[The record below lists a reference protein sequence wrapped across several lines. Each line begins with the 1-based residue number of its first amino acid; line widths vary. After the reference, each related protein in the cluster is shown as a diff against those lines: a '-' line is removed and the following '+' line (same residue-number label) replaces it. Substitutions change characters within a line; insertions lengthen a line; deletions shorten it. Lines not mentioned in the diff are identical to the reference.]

1 VSRIAALTG
10 GTGFVG
16 RAVARRLVEDGWR
29 LRMLARQPISHSQLD
44 GIPFEP
50 VIGDLTDQES
60 LRRLVASADLVV
72 HCAGLTKALGTQEL
86 FRVNATGSALIG
98 EAVAR
103 FAPAARVILVSSLAA
118 REPQLSPYAESKRA
132 GETALVNALSAD
144 RCIIVRPTAVYGP
157 WDLATLPVF
166 QAAARGVAPVL
177 NTGAARV
184 SMIHVHD
191 LAAAV
196 GALGREGPAGGL
208 YELDDG
214 TAAGYSWRDIIAH
227 VAAAVGRNTVSVR
240 IPPSVLKTV
249 AVMTETACRLRGKPS
264 VLTVGKAREILHPD
278 WTCRADRSP
287 PPDLWRPRIKIDK
300 GFADT
305 VSWYRAMNWL

>member
-1 VSRIAALTG
+1 MSRIAALTG

-16 RAVARRLVEDGWR
+16 RAVARRLVEDGWH
-29 LRMLARQPISHSQLD
+29 LRMLVRQSIAHPQLD
-44 GIPFEP
+44 GIPIEP
-50 VIGDLTDQES
+50 IIGDLTDRES
-60 LRRLVASADLVV
+60 LGRLVASSDVVV
-72 HCAGLTKALGTQEL
+72 HCAGLTKALGVQE
-86 FRVNATGSALIG
+86 FFHVNATGCALVG

-132 GETALVNALSAD
+132 GEAALINALSTD

-166 QAAARGVAPVL
+166 QAAMRGVVPVL

-196 GALGREGPAGGL
+196 GVLSREGPASGL

-214 TAAGYSWRDIIAH
+214 TAAGYAWRDIIAH
-227 VAAAVGRNTVSVR
+227 VAAAVGRNAVPVR
-240 IPPSVLKTV
+240 IPPPVLKAV
-249 AVMTETACRLRGKPS
+249 AITTETACRLRGKPS
-264 VLTVGKAREILHPD
+264 VLTMGKVREILHPD

-287 PPDLWRPRIKIDK
+287 PPDLWRPRIKVDK